1 LCATSRAG
9 LLRQEPAREQRAP
22 GQETPEA
29 VQAEHK
35 KTLMQLFQQSAVVVE
50 ELVAG
55 EKATELKSDLE
66 NLFEHRKKYYT
77 AQA

>member
-1 LCATSRAG
+1 
-9 LLRQEPAREQRAP
+9 
-22 GQETPEA
+22 
-29 VQAEHK
+29 
-35 KTLMQLFQQSAVVVE
+35 MQLFQQSAVVVE